1 MKALLIGAGGIGQN
15 VYLPQLMKKGFTVD
29 TLDSVIPATYDNVDK
44 VDSTYD
50 VAVICTPNFTHYE
63 IATYIAKKNIAPVIF
78 VEKPGFA
85 SADIW
90 NNTVEQYRA
99 TKFIMCKNNLYRDK
113 QGAITGYTNDPSADK
128 MLRLDIKWLNNNR
141 VPNPGGWSTNRK
153 LSGGGV
159 ASVSYTHLTLPTKA

>member
-29 TLDSVIPATYDNVDK
+29 TVDSILPATYDNVDK

-85 SADIW
+85 SADMW

-99 TKFIMCKNNLYRDK
+99 TKHQTL
-113 QGAITGYTNDPSADK
+113 
-128 MLRLDIKWLNNNR
+128 
-141 VPNPGGWSTNRK
+141 
-153 LSGGGV
+153 
-159 ASVSYTHLTLPTKA
+159 HL